1 MRSGSSLG
9 STRAACCP
17 RGTQVTRE
25 GAAQEH
31 SKAWAS
37 STCRRATRGDTAPG
51 PPAGLFTGNLE
62 ALDMS
67 ARRQRCGLS
76 ISTDI
81 RGLCCTGAGFS
92 PWVAVH
98 VLHKGQSDACVHHK
112 QVTRREESSCSLNPS
127 TSRRTV
133 GEAASTFR
141 SSTVVAPLS
150 PFPPNSTDAGSTLKI
165 SPRSPRLGQ
174 GKVPAR
180 TEQLQN
186 TRLLLDL
193 AYKPHFHFRL
203 HAEKE
208 KTALSQTQ
216 HMCETEKHP
225 GDAALI
231 TSRLPAWG

>member
-1 MRSGSSLG
+1 M
-9 STRAACCP
+9 
-17 RGTQVTRE
+17 
-25 GAAQEH
+25 
-31 SKAWAS
+31 AS
-37 STCRRATRGDTAPG
+37 P
-51 PPAGLFTGNLE
+51 
-62 ALDMS
+62 S
-67 ARRQRCGLS
+67 ARTSGVCAVRAQVSARGSLTHACPGRH
-76 ISTDI
+76 ST
-81 RGLCCTGAGFS
+81 AQQVS
-92 PWVAVH
+92 VH

-208 KTALSQTQ
+208 KTALSQRQ